1 MGIWAAGSICW
12 FLSHQ
17 NFAFVVFQND
27 RRGSVNMWKV
37 KNFLDKL
44 KFKRWVDLTDVTV
57 SVCGSLKSLSICGC
71 QTSVPSSF
79 RCQLSYSSKSL
90 DAYSTLMSDVVHTVP
105 PELLGALLYEE
116 LTEQRDRMLFSEG
129 ATGGALA
136 FVPFSQSDSSSSQ
149 RGCLLYPGNQGLDCL
164 SILQIRS
171 NTETKDLIPC
181 RLFNKH
187 LFSPPTI
194 FWANNTKCYCWNI

>member
-1 MGIWAAGSICW
+1 
-12 FLSHQ
+12 
-17 NFAFVVFQND
+17 
-27 RRGSVNMWKV
+27 
-37 KNFLDKL
+37 
-44 KFKRWVDLTDVTV
+44 
-57 SVCGSLKSLSICGC
+57 
-71 QTSVPSSF
+71 
-79 RCQLSYSSKSL
+79 
-90 DAYSTLMSDVVHTVP
+90 MSDVVHTVP

-171 NTETKDLIPC
+171 NTETKGLIPC

-194 FWANNTKCYCWNI
+194 F